1 MQTIRI
7 SPKQDFLER
16 VFSATPINAVSELIW
31 NGVDAGATRVDVT
44 INTNDLGGV
53 EEIVVRDN
61 GSGIPAAKVETLFG
75 GIGES
80 WKRNTDRV
88 DGRAL
93 HGKNGEG
100 RFKAFA
106 LGSHAVWLTT
116 FKTGESFVR
125 YEIEGTASPCAF
137 NYTIPKEDSGPTFTE
152 VKILGVKAKG
162 MGALCSESTL
172 VEFAKIFAP
181 YLTKNPS
188 VSICVN
194 GTILDPI
201 DYFTVPFSQSLE
213 DAVDEAGIHY
223 PAVMDI
229 LDWKQSVERG
239 MCLCDPSGI
248 ELHTID
254 PKLHAKGI
262 NYTIHVKCGLFPLL
276 AKENRLILEELDP
289 AVDSLIMQAK
299 NHARSYFRRR
309 KAEEQAGIVAQWKA
323 EQIYPFEDK
332 EDLSPIEI
340 AERQVFD
347 IIGVNVE
354 DYLPSFDTA
363 DQAQKKFTFR
373 LLAQAIATNPES
385 LQSIIS
391 EVLGLKKED
400 QDALA
405 DLLKKTDLASVIKSA
420 KTVSDRMNFL
430 VGLQNLLFDK
440 DTKASLLE
448 RDQLHKILERE
459 AWIFDENFSLT
470 LSEARLEEVLQTHLR
485 LLGKRCD
492 DDSPVVRENG
502 NQGRVDLMFSLT
514 NQPREG
520 QIDHLVVEL
529 KRPSKKIDQEVISQI
544 QSYAFAVAEDLRF
557 DKTTTHWKFIVVSN
571 EMDSFAEHQCHR
583 RDNPVGRI
591 FVDED
596 NRIEIWALTWT
607 SIIHDAE
614 TRLQFINKQ
623 LKYSADRESSKAYL
637 SSKYERY
644 IPKLPVKE

>member
-1 MQTIRI
+1 MQAIRI

-31 NGVDAGATRVDVT
+31 NGLDAGATRVDVT

-61 GSGIPAAKVETLFG
+61 GSGIPATKVETLFG

-106 LGSHAVWLTT
+106 LGSRVVWLTA

-125 YEIEGTASPCAF
+125 YEIEGTAAPCAF

-162 MGALCSESTL
+162 MGALCSERTL

-201 DYFTVPFSQSLE
+201 DYFTVAFSQSLE
-213 DAVDEAGIHY
+213 DAVDETGIHY

-248 ELHTID
+248 ELHTLD

-289 AVDSLIMQAK
+289 AVDSLIVQAK

-332 EDLSPIEI
+332 EDLSPVEI

-354 DYLPSFDTA
+354 DYLPSFESA
-363 DQAQKKFTFR
+363 DRAQKRFTFR

-391 EVLGLKKED
+391 EVLDLKKEE
-400 QDALA
+400 QDDLA
-405 DLLKKTDLASVIKSA
+405 NLLKRTNLPSIIKSA
-420 KTVSDRMNFL
+420 KTVANRLDFL
-430 VGLQNLLFDK
+430 VGLENLLFDK
-440 DTKASLLE
+440 ETRKTLLE

-470 LSEARLEEVLQTHLR
+470 SSEARLEEVLKNHLQ
-485 LLGKRCD
+485 LLGQRSD
-492 DDSPVVRENG
+492 ETAPVVREHG
-502 NQGRVDLMFSLT
+502 MQGRVDLMFSLA
-514 NQPREG
+514 NQPRLG
-520 QIDHLVVEL
+520 QLEHLVVEL
-529 KRPSKKIDQEVISQI
+529 KRPSVIIDSTILAQVE
-544 QSYAFAVAEDLRF
+544 SYALAVSEDPRF
-557 DKTTTHWKFIVVSN
+557 DLAHTHWKFVVVANDMN
-571 EMDSFAEHQCHR
+571 EFARKKCSQ
-583 RDNPVGRI
+583 RDRPFGLEYVS
-591 FVDED
+591 DD
-596 NRIEIWALTWT
+596 NRIEVWALKWST
-607 SIIHDAE
+607 IIHEAR
-614 TRLQFINKQ
+614 TRLQFINSS
-623 LKYSADRESSKAYL
+623 LKYGADRDSAKEYLKATH
-637 SSKYERY
+637 ERY
-644 IPKLPVKE
+644 IPKLSQD